1 LERKGAKTALGVTY
15 GTEDTL
21 DIRREMRFD
30 TYDLAATF
38 PEPLVP
44 PQARFS
50 LDERLNHVGE
60 VRRDLDPKELD
71 ALAKAL
77 TNEDVSAVA
86 ICFLHACVNGDH
98 ERATLEKLRSVSPE
112 RSYSI
117 SSEVAGEVGEYERM
131 STVV

>member
-1 LERKGAKTALGVTY
+1 VEKLMAMRPAVPDAASAKIERVVHGTTLITNTLLERKGAKTALVVTC

-50 LDERLNHVGE
+50 LDERLNHIGE
-60 VRRDLDPKELD
+60 VRRALNADELD
-71 ALAKAL
+71 TLAKTLAD
-77 TNEDVSAVA
+77 ED
-86 ICFLHACVNGDH
+86 
-98 ERATLEKLRSVSPE
+98 
-112 RSYSI
+112 
-117 SSEVAGEVGEYERM
+117 
-131 STVV
+131 